1 MGCRRRKEKDMK
13 QITMKMLWIGVV
25 VVAGCASDKLL
36 TPKTTVNADI
46 PSPEPGTQAYYE
58 QKIKGRYA
66 LDAGELLALPSATR
80 TSRTLPSDV
89 RLPGGLASPRWT
101 EGRVLQVV
109 STNMIALGK
118 AVTNASGA
126 VTFPQDCLVK
136 LNGRRP
142 TPRVGD
148 RFRAPTM
155 RDGDYSC
162 TVEVENTESPP
173 SGSVISSTIKGYQ
186 SAAGFRELAEP
197 TYEEYRQFYERDRQ
211 AAKVVDPIVFVERI
225 TNTPTAIVER
235 PMPIG
240 RPVPVAPASHRILGP
255 AVSAGSPP
263 GTAGSIRLPA
273 PASAP
278 LRPEPVESSIAT
290 TPRISDAPTSDDGRK
305 EETGTFRATLSD
317 FNPPSPSVLNHGDSV
332 GYTIHYEIEEEGE
345 FLIFTSPMYQGGS
358 ARPSSMTPSRRY
370 RRGKG
375 QTHGG
380 WSIDR
385 DAKVDQIRISFH
397 QRSDGSAS
405 REPVKEI
412 YVDVDYEFRDKSAD
426 VQPNPL
432 YGTPTPAA
440 PQPVAVPAATAQPAA
455 TLKVG
460 DPAPALAQGKY
471 VQGEPVA
478 AFEKG
483 KVYVVEFWATWCGP
497 CRTVIPHVNKLQEK
511 HRDKGLVVIGQNV
524 WQRGENVEG
533 DVTAFV
539 KQMGG
544 DMTYRVAFDREGAMS
559 ETWMKAAG
567 RKGIPAA
574 FVVDREGKIAWI
586 GHPASGLDAAVEKAL
601 GGGSGE

>member
-1 MGCRRRKEKDMK
+1 MK
-13 QITMKMLWIGVV
+13 NKMIRAMWLGVCV
-25 VVAGCASDKLL
+25 VVAGCASDEVH
-36 TPKTTVNADI
+36 TPKTVNADI
-46 PSPEPGTQAYYE
+46 PPPEPGTQAYYE
-58 QKIKGRYA
+58 QKIKGNYA
-66 LDAGELLALPSATR
+66 IDGGELLAMPSTATPSRPLVRSTGSPGLRPLPSGI
-80 TSRTLPSDV
+80 
-89 RLPGGLASPRWT
+89 RLPGGSASPRWT
-101 EGRVLQVV
+101 EGRVLQIV

-136 LNGRRP
+136 LNGRKP
-142 TPRVGD
+142 TPSQGD
-148 RFRAPTM
+148 WFRAPTLP
-155 RDGDYSC
+155 DGDYSC
-162 TVEVENTESPP
+162 TVEEENKDRAPGTRSNILGQSTSP
-173 SGSVISSTIKGYQ
+173 
-186 SAAGFRELAEP
+186 GFRELAEP
-197 TYEEYRQFYERDRQ
+197 TYEEYRQVYERDFQ
-211 AAKVVDPIVFVERI
+211 AAKVADPLVFVERI
-225 TNTPTAIVER
+225 TNAPTA
-235 PMPIG
+235 PTG
-240 RPVPVAPASHRILGP
+240 RPT
-255 AVSAGSPP
+255 P
-263 GTAGSIRLPA
+263 GRSTFSRPTTPA
-273 PASAP
+273 PTPAP
-278 LRPEPVESSIAT
+278 LRPETVESSIAT
-290 TPRISDAPTSDDGRK
+290 TPRISDTPTPDDGKK
-305 EETGTFRATLSD
+305 EETGTFRATLTD
-317 FNPPSPSVLNHGDSV
+317 FKPPSPSVLNHGDSV

-345 FLIFTSPMYQGGS
+345 FLIFTSPMYQGAH

-385 DAKVDQIRISFH
+385 DAKVDQIKISFH
-397 QRSDGSAS
+397 KRSDGSAS

-426 VQPNPL
+426 VPPNPL

-497 CRTVIPHVNKLQEK
+497 CRTAIPHVNKLQEK
-511 HRDKGLVVIGQNV
+511 HKDRGLVVIGQNV
-524 WQRGENVEG
+524 WQRGENVES

-539 KQMGG
+539 KQMGA
-544 DMTYRVAFDREGAMS
+544 DMTYRVALDRDGAMA

-586 GHPASGLDAAVEKAL
+586 GHPSSGLDEAVEKAL
-601 GGGSGE
+601 GGASED